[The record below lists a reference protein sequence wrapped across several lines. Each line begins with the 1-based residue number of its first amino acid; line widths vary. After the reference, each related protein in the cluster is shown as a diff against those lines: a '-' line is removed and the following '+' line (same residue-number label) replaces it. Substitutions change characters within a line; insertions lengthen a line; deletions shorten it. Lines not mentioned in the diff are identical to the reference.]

1 MTKMKIYSALLMLAL
16 YPTTAVLA
24 NNSDH
29 AQVAHKSCRVSN
41 EQAIARTKDFL
52 KKINLIPHSSP
63 VMRDLSLSNVDY
75 PGIRNLK
82 DVSYTYPDGKM
93 EVRFYIGCESGEVEN
108 FDDFK
113 YWEDNFPYSAK
124 KEPSECK
131 SVIESLARQ
140 IGIPSDM
147 HFEKMERDWR
157 KGIWVG
163 EFVRIKDGYRYE
175 LDNVAIGISDK
186 TRKLA
191 VYHKIYFGKSC
202 PTETKIKK
210 EEAIKMAATEFH
222 KFIFGKAKS
231 HPDKIYARNEQLL
244 IVQPDRPGHL
254 LSVGHSNI
262 ANPPLKEKPSRLA
275 WVIRY
280 DFTGGIKNLKYHDGM
295 SEEERQVFGAHLSE
309 RENLLHKYRN
319 PIESFEMRIDAA
331 TGEILHVSH
340 KDPQYYYNQWLSPK
354 PMR

>member
-1 MTKMKIYSALLMLAL
+1 MLAL
-16 YPTTAVLA
+16 YPTSVVIA
-24 NNSDH
+24 NTSDNT
-29 AQVAHKSCRVSN
+29 QVARKSCRASN
-41 EQAIARTKDFL
+41 EQAIAKTKDFL
-52 KKINLIPHSSP
+52 KRIGLIPHSSP
-63 VMRDLSLSNVDY
+63 IVRDISLSNTDY

-108 FDDFK
+108 YDDFK

-124 KEPSECK
+124 KEPRECK
-131 SVIESLARQ
+131 TVIESLARQ

-147 HFEKMERDWR
+147 QFEKVERDWR

-163 EFVRIKDGYRYE
+163 EFIRIKDGYRYE

-191 VYHKIYFGKSC
+191 LYRKIYFGNSC
-202 PTETKIKK
+202 PTETNIKK
-210 EEAIKMAATEFH
+210 EEAIKMASTEFH
-222 KFIFGKAKS
+222 KFIFGAAKS
-231 HPDKIYARNEQLL
+231 DSDKLYARKEQLL
-244 IVQPDRPGHL
+244 IIQPERPGL
-254 LSVGHSNI
+254 LHVGQSEI
-262 ANPPLKEKPSRLA
+262 VNPPLKELPSRLA

-280 DFTGGIKNLKYHDGM
+280 DFTGGINKMKYHDGM
-295 SEEERQVFGAHLSE
+295 SEEERQIFGAQLTE

-319 PIESFEMRIDAA
+319 PIHSFEMRIDAGS
-331 TGEILHVSH
+331 GEVLYVSH

-354 PMR
+354 PMK